1 VVYGS
6 SIKLRMTVGLLR
18 MTRLGVDDDGSVQD
32 GGVTPGHPRSF
43 NTTSSPTPI
52 GDPYER

>member
-1 VVYGS
+1 MS
-6 SIKLRMTVGLLR
+6 SIKLRMTVGPLR
-18 MTRLGVDDDGSVQD
+18 MTSLGVDDDGSVQD
-32 GGVTPGHPRSF
+32 GGVTLGHPRSF